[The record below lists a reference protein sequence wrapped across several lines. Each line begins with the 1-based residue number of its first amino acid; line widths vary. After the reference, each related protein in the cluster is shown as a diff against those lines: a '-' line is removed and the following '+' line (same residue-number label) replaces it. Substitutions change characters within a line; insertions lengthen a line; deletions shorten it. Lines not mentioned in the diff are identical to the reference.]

1 MDKEYI
7 QELLLKEHYGLLSP
21 EEQEELNA
29 LLATSEEVREM
40 REELQRDVPKGE
52 AMEAMEAFDVNRN
65 LAYIEHEVAV
75 QRSRRRRQVWS
86 SAAAVVLVL
95 LGVAWLLLKPGG
107 SEEAVLA
114 ANGDGPANGVTLKL
128 ADGKKIALSD
138 SGRQTINLDAAT
150 LTANNRVLEYSGEG
164 EAAGGWNT
172 LTVPPK
178 LDFQVKLAD
187 GTIVW
192 LNSLSEIKFPFHFT
206 DAKREVYIKGEA
218 YFKVAQDAGKPFVV
232 HTSSTSITVLGTEFN
247 VNAYNQGII
256 TTSLVSG
263 KVAVS
268 ADERRVELRPGTEA
282 VVHGMEEIRV
292 QPLNADMIAWR
303 SGTYYFADRPMREIA
318 AMVERWHDV
327 KVVMDNA
334 AAGEQRFRVK
344 LFRGRPLQTF
354 IDNVNE
360 TGEVQLYWN
369 NGVLHCK

>member
-1 MDKEYI
+1 MDKESI
-7 QELLLKEHYGLLSP
+7 QELLLKEHFGLLSP
-21 EEQEELNA
+21 EEREELDL
-29 LLATSEEVREM
+29 LLAVSEDARQM
-40 REELQRDVPKGE
+40 REELQRDVPKEE
-52 AMEAMEAFDVNRN
+52 AMEAMGSFDVDRN
-65 LAYIEHEVAV
+65 LAYIEHEAAV
-75 QRSRRRRQVWS
+75 QRGRRRRRVWMS
-86 SAAAVVLVL
+86 AAAAVVLVL
-95 LGVAWLLLKPGG
+95 GGAWFLLKPGG
-107 SEEAVLA
+107 EEPALA
-114 ANGDGPANGVTLKL
+114 ANGAGKENGVTLKL

-164 EAAGGWNT
+164 ESAGGWNT

-187 GTIVW
+187 GTVVW

-218 YFKVAQDAGKPFVV
+218 YFKVAQDAAKPFIV

-247 VNAYNQGII
+247 VNAYNQGLI

-263 KVAVS
+263 KVAVA
-268 ADERRVELRPGTEA
+268 ADERRVELKPGTEA
-282 VVHGMEEIRV
+282 VVRGMEEIRV

-303 SGTYYFADRPMREIA
+303 SGTYYFADRPMREIV

-334 AAGEQRFRVK
+334 AAGEKRFRVK
-344 LFRGRPLQTF
+344 LFRGRPLQSF
-354 IDNVNE
+354 IDNLNE
-360 TGEVQLYWN
+360 TGEVQMYWN